1 MKILVCNDDGA
12 TAPGI
17 RQLAEAAN
25 VLSEDVW
32 IVGPNRKWSA
42 ASHQLTFDTDLMLER
57 LEERV
62 YTCSGAPAD
71 CVIAALDILFAGGP
85 LPALV
90 LSGVNDKRNV
100 AEDIAYS
107 GTMAIAREACFWGI
121 PAIALSRD
129 PVSTAS
135 HSDTPRIGK
144 LLQVLWDCR
153 TTWATPDHWLS
164 VNLPAS
170 LPAPIRQAR
179 VGRDKIGGGCE
190 IRTRAGE
197 RIVYRNRRGRPGTCE
212 EGDENE
218 ALLNGQISIVR
229 HGWRSSDPLPEGAI
243 ASLNARL
250 A

>member
-17 RQLAEAAN
+17 RQLAEAAKI
-25 VLSEDVW
+25 VSEDVW
-32 IVGPNRKWSA
+32 IVGPDRKWTA
-42 ASHQLTFDTDLMLER
+42 ASHQLTFDTDLILER
-57 LEERV
+57 LQERV

-71 CVIAALDILFAGGP
+71 CVIAALDILFGGGP
-85 LPALV
+85 MPALV

-129 PVSTAS
+129 PVSTPSA
-135 HSDTPRIGK
+135 HDTALIGR
-144 LLQVLWDCR
+144 LLQVLWESR
-153 TTWATPDHWLS
+153 TTWATPGHWLS

-170 LPAPIRQAR
+170 LPASIRQAR
-179 VGRDKIGGGCE
+179 LGRDKIGGGCD
-190 IRTRAGE
+190 IRTRNGE
-197 RIVYRNRRGRPGTCE
+197 QVVYRNRRGRPGTRE
-212 EGDENE
+212 EGDENA
-218 ALLNGQISIVR
+218 ALLDGHISLVR
-229 HGWRSSDPLPEGAI
+229 HGWRSTDALSQRAI

-250 A
+250 T